1 VDSTVRS
8 IQVASALLERVA
20 VLMRSGSVS
29 GPQAVAELELR
40 IGEAQQT
47 MPEIWNHLGDARNA
61 IAAAGTDVG
70 EFDQLRGNLRS
81 QLASTDIEGSTRI
94 GWNGRS
100 ETVKTVAWDIEG
112 LKRAIAARDSL
123 RRLRSD
129 IDWVGLE
136 RQQNAELAAAGSLT
150 DARWIGLAKIGGLL
164 AAALA
169 AVYAIKAFM
178 N

>member
-1 VDSTVRS
+1 MDSTVRS

-20 VLMRSGSVS
+20 VLMKAGAAS

-47 MPEIWNHLGDARNA
+47 MPEVWNHLGDARNA
-61 IAAAGTDVG
+61 IAAAGKDVG

-81 QLASTDIEGSTRI
+81 QLASTDIDGATRL
-94 GWNGRS
+94 GWNGRT
-100 ETVKTVAWDIEG
+100 ETIKTVTWDVEG
-112 LKRAIAARDSL
+112 LKRAIAARDVL

-129 IDWVGLE
+129 IDWVALE

-150 DARWIGLAKIGGLL
+150 GARWTGLAKIAGLL

>member
-20 VLMRSGSVS
+20 VLMKAGAAS

-47 MPEIWNHLGDARNA
+47 MPEVWNHLGDARDA
-61 IAAAGTDVG
+61 IAAAGKDVG

-81 QLASTDIEGSTRI
+81 QLASTEIDGATRV
-94 GWNGRS
+94 GWNGRT
-100 ETVKTVAWDIEG
+100 ETFKTVKWDVEG
-112 LKRAIAARDSL
+112 LKRAIAARDVL

-129 IDWVGLE
+129 VDWVDLE

-150 DARWIGLAKIGGLL
+150 GARWIGLAKIAGLL
-164 AAALA
+164 AAAVA

>member
-1 VDSTVRS
+1 MRS
-8 IQVASALLERVA
+8 IQVASALLERVN
-20 VLMRSGSVS
+20 VLMRAGTAS
-29 GPQAVAELELR
+29 GPQAVSELELR

-61 IAAAGTDVG
+61 IAATHGDVS
-70 EFDQLRGNLRS
+70 EFDALRGNLRS
-81 QLASTDIEGSTRI
+81 QLASTEIEGETRL

-100 ETVKTVAWDIEG
+100 ETIKTVKWDMEG
-112 LKRAIAARDSL
+112 FRRAVAARDAL

-136 RQQNAELAAAGSLT
+136 RQQDAELAAAGSLT
-150 DARWIGLAKIGGLL
+150 DTRWVNLAKLAGLL
-164 AAALA
+164 AAAV
-169 AVYAIKAFM
+169 AVVYLIKSLL

>member
-8 IQVASALLERVA
+8 IQVASALLERVD
-20 VLMRSGSVS
+20 VLMRAGMAS

-61 IAAAGTDVG
+61 IAAAGGDVG
-70 EFDQLRGNLRS
+70 EFDALRGGLRS
-81 QLASTDIEGSTRI
+81 QLASTEVDGATRL

-100 ETVKTVAWDIEG
+100 ETVKTVRWDLDG
-112 LKRAIAARDSL
+112 MHRAVAARDVL
-123 RRLRSD
+123 RKLRGD
-129 IDWVGLE
+129 VDWVGLE
-136 RQQNAELAAAGSLT
+136 RQQNAELAAVGSLT
-150 DARWIGLAKIGGLL
+150 GTRWTNLARIAGFL

-169 AVYAIKAFM
+169 LVYLIKSLV

>member
-20 VLMRSGSVS
+20 VLMKAGAAM

-47 MPEIWNHLGDARNA
+47 MPEIWNHLGDARDA
-61 IAAAGTDVG
+61 IATSGADVG
-70 EFDQLRGNLRS
+70 EFDGLRGGLRS
-81 QLASTDIEGSTRI
+81 QLASTEIEGSTRI
-94 GWNGRS
+94 GWNGRAES
-100 ETVKTVAWDIEG
+100 LKTVAWDVEG
-112 LKRAIAARDSL
+112 FRRAVAARDAL

-129 IDWVGLE
+129 VDWVGLE
-136 RQQNAELAAAGSLT
+136 RQQDAELAAIGSLT
-150 DARWIGLAKIGGLL
+150 GARWVNLAKV
-164 AAALA
+164 AAALG
-169 AVYAIKAFM
+169 AVLAVVYVIKTFM